1 MIGINYFYNW
11 CNYSSTNTTPIN
23 YGVIKMSLSQV
34 VAATTSGALYNV
46 VPPNAAGSNA
56 GGNGGSVARASDS
69 SLLDGISVSRY
80 DAGVFGST
88 VIDNSDADKA
98 LSAGV
103 FAYDNES
110 PIAKRV
116 TTELSTVSNDYL
128 LSGAADPNQ
137 RQSIHK
143 IQVLGMGYAE
153 GVRTRKQ
160 TTAIRQGY
168 WNEYTGQFDPGYPVV
183 AIDVFGTDNAANP
196 TRSVPGR
203 LSFAGQSATTTT
215 NYSEKTG

>member
-23 YGVIKMSLSQV
+23 YGDTKMSLSQV
-34 VAATTSGALYNV
+34 VAATTSGTLYDA

-69 SLLDGISVSRY
+69 SLLDGVSVSRY

-88 VIDNSDADKA
+88 VINNNDADKA
-98 LSAGV
+98 VDAQP
-103 FAYDNES
+103 FAKNNQS
-110 PIAKRV
+110 PIAKV
-116 TTELSTVSNDYL
+116 LTSSPASEPSLV
-128 LSGAADPNQ
+128 
-137 RQSIHK
+137 QSIHK

-153 GVRTRKQ
+153 GVRTRLQ
-160 TTAIRQGY
+160 TTAIREGY

-183 AIDVFGTDNAANP
+183 TVDVFGTDSAANP

>member
-1 MIGINYFYNW
+1 M
-11 CNYSSTNTTPIN
+11 P
-23 YGVIKMSLSQV
+23 LSQV
-34 VAATTSGALYNV
+34 VAATTSGALYNT
-46 VPPNAAGSNA
+46 VPPNAAGSDA
-56 GGNGGSVARASDS
+56 GGNGGSVARASSS

-88 VIDNSDADKA
+88 VIDNNDADKA
-98 LSAGV
+98 VNAEP
-103 FAYDNES
+103 FAKNNQS
-110 PIAKRV
+110 PIAKV
-116 TTELSTVSNDYL
+116 LTLSPASEPSLV
-128 LSGAADPNQ
+128 
-137 RQSIHK
+137 QSIHK

-153 GVRTRKQ
+153 GVRTRQQ

-168 WNEYTGQFDPGYPVV
+168 WNDYTGEFDPGYPVV
-183 AIDVFGTDNAANP
+183 VVDVFGTDNAANP